1 MPPEDRVFPNRKT
14 LATGHR
20 LEAGFDLSLSISVKS
35 KRLELG
41 FPGGVLHSSPETSAV
56 EPGEGQMGNVGLMER
71 SNDAQLLFVQTPVA
85 CDASVAKRSANDDD

>member
-1 MPPEDRVFPNRKT
+1 MDIEFRGR
-14 LATGHR
+14 A
-20 LEAGFDLSLSISVKS
+20 
-35 KRLELG
+35 
-41 FPGGVLHSSPETSAV
+41 LHSRSETSAV